1 MSPEKII
8 LSLFFRSRYFDAIF
22 FFYLSKRKSC
32 LSSKWFLKLRQ
43 HIILTEF
50 YELDITIGIT
60 KCPISKVSQVKM
72 SNINKLVI
80 YIVN

>member
-1 MSPEKII
+1 M
-8 LSLFFRSRYFDAIF
+8 RF
-22 FFYLSKRKSC
+22 FFL
-32 LSSKWFLKLRQ
+32 LKPKKIMFIFKIVLKVRQ

-50 YELDITIGIT
+50 CELDITIGII